1 MAGWGHKH
9 LADLGRSL
17 RPYLNPSAV
26 EEEKSKSSRYTKPA
40 WQRELE
46 QTAALTATEAKRQRG
61 ELSLRR
67 TDVANQTLDRKEAL
81 RQEINDAQLV
91 RPDEVKGSLASSQAD
106 AEGRALY
113 PTRGRGGHLDAMP
126 ADYKTAQAVTYLDK
140 GTDTKEGEI
149 LPKAFRGDPAADY
162 QAEKDK
168 LARAVIKDETALLRQ
183 QGVID
188 ANQIR
193 LEKAATAETKRNLQ
207 AKQAAEDR
215 EAKIA
220 ARALKVKHNE
230 EKAALLANEKDRKRN
245 AAVAREQRKISLANI
260 KLARQRQERRA

>member
-67 TDVANQTLDRKEAL
+67 TGIANQTLDRKEAL

-106 AEGRALY
+106 AEGSALY
-113 PTRGRGGHLDAMP
+113 PTRGRGG
-126 ADYKTAQAVTYLDK
+126 
-140 GTDTKEGEI
+140 I
-149 LPKAFRGDPAADY
+149 
-162 QAEKDK
+162 
-168 LARAVIKDETALLRQ
+168 
-183 QGVID
+183 
-188 ANQIR
+188 
-193 LEKAATAETKRNLQ
+193 
-207 AKQAAEDR
+207 
-215 EAKIA
+215 
-220 ARALKVKHNE
+220 
-230 EKAALLANEKDRKRN
+230 
-245 AAVAREQRKISLANI
+245 
-260 KLARQRQERRA
+260 